1 MDVVVCLYSLACAHS
16 VLPPFVPRS
25 PPLPCP
31 CQVSQLEA
39 RIADAEAKLAATQSD
54 RNKWRAALDA
64 MEQRL
69 LEIERMDE
77 APLAAEG
84 SGNATE
90 ASTRN
95 AEGSSRV
102 GGKQEGQAGAG
113 EVVPGALPGSEGA
126 SELRVRERV
135 GAVRQRLQAAQAG
148 RELMARELAAER
160 AEREAAVKAGADV
173 AAKVGR

>member
-1 MDVVVCLYSLACAHS
+1 M
-16 VLPPFVPRS
+16 
-25 PPLPCP
+25 
-31 CQVSQLEA
+31 SQLEA
-39 RIADAEAKLAATQSD
+39 KIADAEAKLAATQSD
-54 RNKWRAALDA
+54 RDKWRAALDA

-77 APLAAEG
+77 APVATEG
-84 SGNATE
+84 SGNAAE
-90 ASTRN
+90 ASARN

-126 SELRVRERV
+126 SELRVRERL
-135 GAVRQRLQAAQAG
+135 GAVQQRLQAAQAG
-148 RELMARELAAER
+148 RELMARQLAAER